1 MKNKVK
7 KLFAILTMCIMLS
20 SVIGVTDE
28 SISLVCEEA
37 IEEGNDAD

>member
-7 KLFAILTMCIMLS
+7 KTFAILTMCVMLS

-28 SISLVCEEA
+28 SISLVGGK
-37 IEEGNDAD
+37 IIVEGDDVY